1 MGLQLYNV
9 APRIPNEIK
18 FLETLADNIWWCWNK
33 NAIDLF
39 VRIDPALWRQLSG
52 TAKEFLR
59 KVPQSRLEELAKD
72 ALYVSQ
78 LKAIKSDF
86 ERETAGVLDFASR
99 KIAYFSLEFG
109 IHESIRIFSG
119 GLGVLAGDHLKSA
132 SDLKLPLVA
141 VGLLYRQGYFRQVLD
156 RTGWQIERYPIA
168 EIQDLPMVRGRDA
181 EGKEITISIPLKEQ
195 TLFAA
200 VWVLKV
206 GNIPLVLL
214 DTELPQN
221 SPELRGVSWKLYGGD
236 KTMRLH
242 QELLLGIG
250 GVKALL
256 ALGCDPA
263 VCHMNEG
270 HAGFLSLA
278 RIAHLVND
286 CNYEPDV
293 ALETVWRS
301 NVFTTHTPV
310 PAGNEV
316 FDLDLVRP
324 YLEKFAKEAK
334 FDLNRVIDWGI
345 PIGDRGRSSQM
356 SMTVFGLRMA
366 ANYSNGVSKLH
377 GEVAR
382 DMWKHLWPGRIQ
394 AEVPIRHVTNGI
406 HVASWISHRHW
417 ELFDRYLCPNWAS
430 NPDEAALRE
439 GVAKIPDETLW
450 AVHEL
455 CRQSLIRNVRRLAE
469 NNFNYLVDGSSG
481 ESMRS
486 RSALRPDVLTIG
498 FARRFA
504 TYKRGTLL
512 LKDQKRLLALL
523 RNTERP
529 IQFVFAGKAHPADN
543 GGKQLIKDLIQFAQR
558 EQVQDRLIFLENYD
572 IGMARSLVHGVDV
585 WLNNPVR
592 PQEASGTSGMKA
604 AVNGVINCSILDGWW
619 AEAYNGVNG
628 WAIESSEDYTNDE
641 DRDLYESQQLFNLL
655 ENEIIPR
662 FYDRSA
668 GDMPR
673 RWIKMMRESII
684 TGLAHFSSTRMVQD
698 YNRKFYLPATEA
710 YQKLTAD
717 NAAFAKALVEQ
728 KKALRE
734 NFTGA
739 KVAIE
744 NPEIIGSLD
753 TLHVGD
759 EFEIRAKVSLGN
771 LAPEAVEVQ
780 AYCGSV
786 DAHNAIVKS
795 QAIAMKL
802 IEKGQ
807 NGHCLYGTK
816 IKCTSAGRFG
826 VTARIKAAG
835 TDWDDSVPGFMCWP
849 K

>member
-9 APRIPNEIK
+9 SPRIPDEIK

-59 KVPQSRLEELAKD
+59 KVPQARLEELAHD
-72 ALYVSQ
+72 ALYLSQ
-78 LKAIKSDF
+78 LKAVKSDF
-86 ERETAGVLDFASR
+86 ERETDGVLDFAKRST
-99 KIAYFSLEFG
+99 AYFSLEFG

-119 GLGVLAGDHLKSA
+119 GLGVLAGDHLKAA

-168 EIQDLPMVRGRDA
+168 EIQDLPMVRARNEKG
-181 EGKEITISIPLKEQ
+181 EEVTISIPLVDRE
-195 TLFAA
+195 LFAA

-214 DTELPQN
+214 DTEVPQN
-221 SPELRGVSWKLYGGD
+221 PPDLREVSWRLYGGD
-236 KTMRLH
+236 KRMRLH

-278 RIAHLVND
+278 RIGHLVND
-286 CNYEPDV
+286 CGYDPNV
-293 ALETVWRS
+293 ALEIVWRS

-316 FDLDLVRP
+316 FDINLVRP
-324 YLEKFAKEAK
+324 YLARFAAAAK
-334 FDLNRVIDWGI
+334 FDINRVIDWGI
-345 PIGDRGRSSQM
+345 PINDRGRSGEM

-382 DMWKHLWPGRIQ
+382 EMWKHLWPGRSV
-394 AEVPIRHVTNGI
+394 AEIPIRHITNGV
-406 HVASWISHRHW
+406 HVASWISQRHW
-417 ELFDRYLCPNWAS
+417 ELFDQYLCPQWAS
-430 NPDEAALRE
+430 NPDEALLRE
-439 GVAKIPDETLW
+439 GMARIPDETLW
-450 AVHEL
+450 TVHEL
-455 CRQSLIRNVRRLAE
+455 CRQALIRRVRRFAE
-469 NNFNYLVDGSSG
+469 SNFTYVLDGTENKHTS
-481 ESMRS
+481 
-486 RSALRPDVLTIG
+486 LRPDVLTIG

-512 LKDQKRLLALL
+512 LRDSKRLLALL
-523 RNTERP
+523 RNTDRP
-529 IQFVFAGKAHPADN
+529 IQFIFAGKAHPADD
-543 GGKQLIKDLIQFAQR
+543 GGKHLIQDLIQFAQR
-558 EQVQDRLIFLENYD
+558 EKVQDKLVFLENYD
-572 IGMARSLVHGVDV
+572 IGMARSLVQGVDV
-585 WLNNPVR
+585 WLNTPRR

-619 AEAYNGVNG
+619 AEACDGKNG
-628 WAIESSEDYTNDE
+628 WAIGSSEDYTDDE
-641 DRDLYESQQLFNLL
+641 DRDVYESQQLFNLL

-662 FYDRSA
+662 FYDRVG

-673 RWIKMMRESII
+673 RWVEMMRESII
-684 TGLAHFSSTRMVQD
+684 TGLAKFSSTRMVQD
-698 YNRKFYLPATEA
+698 YNREFYKPATKA
-710 YQKLTAD
+710 YRELVSD
-717 NAAFAKALVEQ
+717 NAAKAHKLVAAKIALKKNFADEHRVSIEQ
-728 KKALRE
+728 PIV
-734 NFTGA
+734 T
-739 KVAIE
+739 
-744 NPEIIGSLD
+744 GSLEN
-753 TLHVGD
+753 LHVGD
-759 EFEIRAKVSLGN
+759 SFELQVKVSLGD
-771 LAPEAVEVQ
+771 LKPEDVEVD
-780 AYCGSV
+780 AYCGRV
-786 DAHNAIVKS
+786 DAHNEIIESSSK
-795 QAIAMKL
+795 AMKL
-802 IEKGQ
+802 LDSFG
-807 NGHCLYGTK
+807 NGNYLYGVQ
-816 IKCTSAGRFG
+816 ISCSFAGRFG
-826 VTARIKAAG
+826 VTARVKAAG
-835 TDWDDSVPGFMCWP
+835 DEWDNSVPGFMCWP

>member
-9 APRIPNEIK
+9 APRIPKEIK
-18 FLETLADNIWWCWNK
+18 FLEVLADNIWWCWSK

-39 VRIDPALWRQLSG
+39 VRIDPTLWRQLSG

-59 KVPQSRLEELAKD
+59 KVPQSRLEELAGD

-78 LKAIKSDF
+78 LKAVKDDF
-86 ERETAGVLDFASR
+86 ERETAGVLDFSNR
-99 KIAYFSLEFG
+99 SIAYFSLEFG

-119 GLGVLAGDHLKSA
+119 GLGVLAGDHLKAA

-168 EIQDLPMVRGRDA
+168 EIQDLPLVRGRDKD
-181 EGKEITISIPLKEQ
+181 GNEITISIPLKEQ
-195 TLFAA
+195 TLYAA

-221 SPELRGVSWKLYGGD
+221 PPELRSVSWKLYGGD

-293 ALETVWRS
+293 ALEVVWRS

-316 FDLDLVRP
+316 FDIGLVKP
-324 YLEKFAKEAK
+324 YLQRFANEAK
-334 FDLNRVIDWGI
+334 FDINRVIDWGI
-345 PIGDRGRSSQM
+345 AMCDRGKTSEM

-366 ANYSNGVSKLH
+366 ANYSNGVSALH

-382 DMWKHLWPGRIQ
+382 HMWKHIWPGRSVG
-394 AEVPIRHVTNGI
+394 ELPIDHVTNGV

-417 ELFDRYLCPNWAS
+417 ELFDRYLCPQWAG
-430 NPDEAALRE
+430 NPDENILRE
-439 GVAKIPDETLW
+439 GVNRIPDETLW
-450 AVHEL
+450 ATHEL
-455 CRQSLIRNVRRLAE
+455 CRQSLIRNVRRLSE
-469 NNFNYLVDGSSG
+469 NNFNYLVDGYSD
-481 ESMRS
+481 SMRS
-486 RSALRPDVLTIG
+486 RSSLRPDVLTIG

-512 LKDQKRLLALL
+512 LRDQKRLLALL
-523 RNTERP
+523 RNTEKP

-585 WLNNPVR
+585 WLNNPIR

-604 AVNGVINCSILDGWW
+604 AINGVINCSILDGWW
-619 AEAYNGVNG
+619 AEAYNGLNG
-628 WAIESSEDYTNDE
+628 WAIDSSEDYTTEE

-662 FYDRSA
+662 FYDRST
-668 GDMPR
+668 GDIPR
-673 RWIKMMRESII
+673 RWVKMMRESII
-684 TGLAHFSSTRMVQD
+684 TGLAHFSSTRMVED
-698 YNRKFYLPATEA
+698 YNRKFYLPATAA
-710 YQKLTAD
+710 YSDLTRDGAAHAKELVRQK
-717 NAAFAKALVEQ
+717 V
-728 KKALRE
+728 ALRD
-734 NFTGA
+734 NFTGS
-739 KVAIE
+739 KVWI
-744 NPEIIGSLD
+744 NHPEIVGSLEN
-753 TLHVGD
+753 LHVGD
-759 EFEIRAKVSLGN
+759 TFELQVEVGLGN

-780 AYCGSV
+780 AYCGTV
-786 DAHNAIVKS
+786 DAHNEIIESKAY
-795 QAIAMKL
+795 AMKL
-802 IEKGQ
+802 IGK
-807 NGHCLYGTK
+807 NGDRYLYGAS
-816 IKCTSAGRFG
+816 IKCISAGRFG

-835 TDWDDSVPGFMCWP
+835 TEWDDSVPGFMCWP